1 LTTVTYQ
8 RGVNTAPLK
17 WTAGFLMCL
26 LLASVVGYWSIQDG
40 KIRLL
45 IALGFGALLV
55 GVSLKKSVSAMYL
68 LMLYLPLMGFIRRSL
83 IPVAGWSSFDP
94 LVIVA
99 PGVIFLLGSYWL
111 YRRFVLNDAFLA
123 DTKLLRLVQW
133 LILLDFLEAANP
145 RQGGVMAGLGGLMF
159 YVAPLFWMVLTKQ
172 HATERWM
179 KILLG
184 SVFCFGIIGAAY
196 GLKQTFVGFYPFEQS
211 WINLSGYAAL
221 IVGKSSR
228 AFSTFTSAAE
238 YAQYL
243 GISLVI
249 GWAIVLRGKLLLK
262 VIAVPSMAL
271 IAYALFLESSRGIII
286 TSALAIGVISIVAA
300 RPGRSRWIAASI
312 TVLAIVALYSGLGH
326 LQSSNNALIE
336 HQVSGLTH
344 PMNSKDSTASMH
356 IAMMLG
362 GVTHA
367 FTNPLGSGLGATT
380 LAAGKLGSAAD
391 AANSEIDLS
400 NICISDGLI
409 GGLLYGVIMVRVLML
424 AFKANRKKGI
434 VPLMILGILCVSLG
448 QWSNGGNYSTSALI
462 WLCIGFLDKS
472 TGLTQEFSQAH
483 GIERVR
489 QQIDARNGL
498 RSQ

>member
-1 LTTVTYQ
+1 VTSLTHRSSVSTE
-8 RGVNTAPLK
+8 PLK
-17 WTAGFLMCL
+17 WMLGLLVCL
-26 LLASVVGYWSIQDG
+26 GLGITIGHWSIRPSM
-40 KIRLL
+40 IRLI
-45 IALGFGALLV
+45 IALGFGVLLV
-55 GVSLKKSVSAMYL
+55 GMSLRRPSSAMYL
-68 LMLYLPLMGFIRRSL
+68 LMIYLPFMGFIRRLL
-83 IPVAGWSSFDP
+83 IPIAGWGSFDP
-94 LVIVA
+94 LVVVA
-99 PGVIFLLGSYWL
+99 PGVIFILGSYWL
-111 YRRFVLNDAFLA
+111 YRRFVLRESVFEE
-123 DTKLLRLVQW
+123 TKLLRLVQW

-184 SVFCFGIIGAAY
+184 SVFCFGIISAAY
-196 GLKQTFVGFYPFEQS
+196 GLKQTFAGFYPFEQS

-221 IVGKSSR
+221 FVGNSSR

-312 TVLAIVALYSGLGH
+312 TVMAFVALYSGLGH

-356 IAMMLG
+356 IRMMLG

-367 FTNPLGSGLGATT
+367 FTNPIGSGLGATT

-400 NICISDGLI
+400 NVCISDGLI

-424 AFKANRKKGI
+424 AFKANRQKGI
-434 VPLMILGILCVSLG
+434 LPLMILGILFVSLG

-462 WLCIGFLDKS
+462 WLCIGFLDKL
-472 TGLTQEFSQAH
+472 TGHTQVFSQ
-483 GIERVR
+483 
-489 QQIDARNGL
+489 QK
-498 RSQ
+498 